1 MDNDK
6 QVLVCISTTNIS
18 MIVYFCAIVI
28 TIVLISYLVLELS
41 KIDVGIKIYALLKCY
56 FCRND
61 IRYFQFMV
69 MNINAFLSWQHLFV
83 MLFYFRVT
91 VLVLFLRFSVVLE
104 LLKIAI
110 WVKIYSLLK
119 SYLFVGVIFYIPS
132 QQWWI

>member
-18 MIVYFCAIVI
+18 MIVYFCAIVL

-41 KIDVGIKIYALLKCY
+41 KIDVWIKIYALLKCY

-91 VLVLFLRFSVVLE
+91 VLVLLLRFSVVLE

>member
-18 MIVYFCAIVI
+18 MIVYFCAIVL

-41 KIDVGIKIYALLKCY
+41 KIDVWIKIYALLKCY

-91 VLVLFLRFSVVLE
+91 VLVLLLRFSIVLE